1 VPVFRPKVQ
10 SGELAARASGGYI
23 LDSRPTEM
31 ILPSLAL
38 ALLLADGGAPAAA
51 TVAPRPPMAPDVRQL
66 VDRMQA
72 FYEKTDDFS
81 ATFRQDYTYKAFKR
95 TQTSTGT
102 VVFKKPG
109 LMRWEYEKP
118 SRKTFILAGE
128 KVYAYDPEAMTLTK
142 ASINTHQLSA
152 SVTFLWG
159 KGKLADEFDITR
171 ADCKTCAG
179 PLLVLDPVKPDP
191 RFKQV
196 RLEVD
201 PKTAQVLR
209 STVIDPDG
217 SENAIQFIGLKTN
230 TGVGPERFK
239 LNPPDGTQIVDM
251 TKPKP

>member
-1 VPVFRPKVQ
+1 
-10 SGELAARASGGYI
+10 
-23 LDSRPTEM
+23 M
-31 ILPSLAL
+31 ILTPLAL
-38 ALLLADGGAPAAA
+38 ALLLADGGVTAGVAAPAA
-51 TVAPRPPMAPDVRQL
+51 RPPMAPDVRGL

-72 FYEKTDDFS
+72 FYEKTDDFT
-81 ATFRQDYTYKAFKR
+81 ARFKQEYTYKAFKR
-95 TQTSTGT
+95 TQVSTGT

-118 SRKTFILAGE
+118 SSKTFVLAGE

-159 KGKLADEFDITR
+159 KGKLAEEFDISR
-171 ADCKTCAG
+171 ADCAKCGG
-179 PLLVLDPVKPDP
+179 PLLVLDPLKDDP

-201 PKTAQVLR
+201 PKTAQVVQ

-217 SENAIQFIGLKTN
+217 SENAIRFDGLKTN

-239 LNPPDGTQIVDM
+239 LNPPDGTQIVDL
-251 TKPKP
+251 TKPKQ